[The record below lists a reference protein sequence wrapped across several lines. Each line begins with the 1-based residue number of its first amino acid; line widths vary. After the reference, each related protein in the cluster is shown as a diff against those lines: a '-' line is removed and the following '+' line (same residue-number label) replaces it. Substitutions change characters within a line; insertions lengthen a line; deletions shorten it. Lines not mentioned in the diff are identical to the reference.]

1 MTHKDSNLVIIFWE
15 LSNII
20 EGLQYKIELIND
32 EQFNAILKKTKSEID
47 LVLKNLNLWE
57 QLSPKL
63 VYGENVRTALH
74 YLETESVQA
83 AIVYRTDALA
93 SSLVRIELEVPSELH
108 RDLQYHL
115 VLLEQGNG
123 SDAAFHF
130 FSYLTGEESR
140 QIFKKKGFDLSL
152 IHI

>member
-1 MTHKDSNLVIIFWE
+1 
-15 LSNII
+15 
-20 EGLQYKIELIND
+20 
-32 EQFNAILKKTKSEID
+32 
-47 LVLKNLNLWE
+47 LWE

-93 SSLVRIELEVPSELH
+93 SSLVRIELEVSSELH

-140 QIFKKKGFDLSL
+140 QIFKKKGFDFIAGTKVSQKTMNDFFFSL
-152 IHI
+152 D